1 MQSRD
6 REEKNLDCL
15 LLCATAQEPV
25 ECFLEGRLLLF
36 LIATSRV
43 ATVDRNS
50 IPSRNLGAVLY
61 SVRLPRPPC
70 VSQTN
75 VCAYTQDDTVVVP
88 RNSCSAAFCE
98 TVITTAERRI
108 DFVSQEASKVPRN
121 CARYLSSV
129 FSGNGSERNYNRPS
143 CVWGDGRWWTTRELH
158 LARKRDAMM
167 FNYLYI
173 YYRDVQLS
181 ETFYYLSPE

>member
-143 CVWGDGRWWTTRELH
+143 CVWGDGR
-158 LARKRDAMM
+158 
-167 FNYLYI
+167 
-173 YYRDVQLS
+173 
-181 ETFYYLSPE
+181 